1 MPIDFTWFYFIGKAK
16 LNLSFK
22 ETGRLTMTMFFK
34 LYQHYKDTFD
44 LEMRLRNANM
54 TYADAYDNAE
64 KAEEWF

>member
-54 TYADAYDNAE
+54 TYEDAYENAE